1 MPPKQE
7 EEFELVL
14 GNKQLLSLFFLAVV
28 LFAVFFSFGYMIG
41 FGRGQQDR
49 ASAIAS
55 SEPAQEPRD
64 EVRLPDT
71 LLQEAPKPVEPRA
84 DLEHVTA
91 ASHPA
96 SLPVQPERKAI
107 AEPEPPAPPAP
118 EPVKKPELAKTP
130 PKPEPAVKTAAKQA
144 TPKKTP
150 ETGPAN
156 ASAAGADL
164 ARSIHLQVAAVRVK
178 DDAQSL
184 VNKLKAKGYR
194 VSLYDKANDGWF
206 RVVVGPFRDEDS
218 AKADQKRL
226 SADGLNSL
234 LRRP

>member
-55 SEPAQEPRD
+55 TEAAETPQD

-71 LLQEAPKPVEPRA
+71 LLEEAPKPVEPHAEMER
-84 DLEHVTA
+84 VTA
-91 ASHPA
+91 ASHQALTSAP
-96 SLPVQPERKAI
+96 PERRAVP
-107 AEPEPPAPPAP
+107 EPERVIPPAP
-118 EPVKKPELAKTP
+118 EPERKQELAKAA
-130 PKPEPAVKTAAKQA
+130 PKPEPVMKAPAKQEPPQ
-144 TPKKTP
+144 TRPVS
-150 ETGPAN
+150 
-156 ASAAGADL
+156 ASATATDVG
-164 ARSIHLQVAAVRVK
+164 RSIHLQVAAVRVK
-178 DDAQSL
+178 DDAQLL

-194 VSLYDKANDGWF
+194 VSLNDGANDGWF
-206 RVVVGPFRDEDS
+206 RVVVGPFKDEDS

>member
-55 SEPAQEPRD
+55 TEPVETPQD

-71 LLQEAPKPVEPRA
+71 LLEEAPKPVEPHA
-84 DLEHVTA
+84 DIERVTA
-91 ASHPA
+91 ASHQAPA
-96 SLPVQPERKAI
+96 LVEPERRAV
-107 AEPEPPAPPAP
+107 AEPAKAAPPSP
-118 EPVKKPELAKTP
+118 EPEKKPELAKAAS
-130 PKPEPAVKTAAKQA
+130 KPEPVVKAAAKQEPLA
-144 TPKKTP
+144 KAP
-150 ETGPAN
+150 ETRSAN
-156 ASAAGADL
+156 AAVSGADVG
-164 ARSIHLQVAAVRVK
+164 RSIHLQVAAVRVK
-178 DDAQSL
+178 DDAQLL

-194 VSLYDKANDGWF
+194 VSLNDKANDGWY
-206 RVVVGPFRDEDS
+206 RVVVGPFKDEDS
-218 AKADQKRL
+218 AKTDQKRL

>member
-41 FGRGQQDR
+41 FGRGQSDR

-55 SEPAQEPRD
+55 TEPAETPQD

-71 LLQEAPKPVEPRA
+71 LLEEAPKPVEPHAEIER
-84 DLEHVTA
+84 VTT
-91 ASHPA
+91 ASHQTPA
-96 SLPVQPERKAI
+96 SAPELRDIPEPERESPSAPKPEKKPGPAKAVSK
-107 AEPEPPAPPAP
+107 P
-118 EPVKKPELAKTP
+118 EPV
-130 PKPEPAVKTAAKQA
+130 VKAAAKQA
-144 TPKKTP
+144 AVNST
-150 ETGPAN
+150 
-156 ASAAGADL
+156 DVD
-164 ARSIHLQVAAVRVK
+164 RSIHLQVAAVRVK
-178 DDAQSL
+178 DDAQLL
-184 VNKLKAKGYR
+184 VNKLQAKGYR
-194 VSLYDKANDGWF
+194 VSLNDKANDGWY
-206 RVVVGPFRDEDS
+206 RVVVGPFKDEDS

>member
-41 FGRGQQDR
+41 FGRGQKDR

-55 SEPAQEPRD
+55 NETLEAAPD

-71 LLQEAPKPVEPRA
+71 LLEEAPKPVEPHA
-84 DLEHVTA
+84 DMERVTA
-91 ASHPA
+91 ASHQAPISA
-96 SLPVQPERKAI
+96 QPERRAV
-107 AEPEPPAPPAP
+107 AAPERESPPPAP
-118 EPVKKPELAKTP
+118 EQKPELAKAA
-130 PKPEPAVKTAAKQA
+130 PKPDPVVKAAAKQ
-144 TPKKTP
+144 PP
-150 ETGPAN
+150 ETRPAN
-156 ASAAGADL
+156 TSSAGADVG
-164 ARSIHLQVAAVRVK
+164 RSIHLQVAAVRVR

-194 VSLYDKANDGWF
+194 VSLNDRANDGWF
-206 RVVVGPFRDEDS
+206 RVVVGPFSDEDS

>member
-41 FGRGQQDR
+41 FGRGQSDR

-55 SEPAQEPRD
+55 TEPAETPQY

-71 LLQEAPKPVEPRA
+71 LLEEAPKPVEPHAEIER
-84 DLEHVTA
+84 VTT
-91 ASHPA
+91 ASHQTPA
-96 SLPVQPERKAI
+96 SVPERRAT
-107 AEPEPPAPPAP
+107 AEPPPTPAPD
-118 EPVKKPELAKTP
+118 KKPEPTKAAKA
-130 PKPEPAVKTAAKQA
+130 EPAATKQEPVNS
-144 TPKKTP
+144 TDV
-150 ETGPAN
+150 G
-156 ASAAGADL
+156 
-164 ARSIHLQVAAVRVK
+164 RSIHLQVAAVRVK
-178 DDAQSL
+178 DDAQLL
-184 VNKLKAKGYR
+184 VNKLQAKGYR
-194 VSLYDKANDGWF
+194 VSLNDKANDGWY
-206 RVVVGPFRDEDS
+206 RVVVGPFKDEDS